1 MSIGRVTP
9 ITAKYIHVR
18 YQKRLFEICPQL
30 PSLRGPPPAPTT
42 CSFTDTTR
50 YMSGAPVP
58 LEERC
63 SQRTR
68 PVCSQRSL
76 LLSCQDEGLAEGL
89 ADGALSRIRAL
100 QGVATCCLA
109 VSSASGYLCH
119 GAGLFG
125 CSLAAACVRRNSPHD
140 AAHQA
145 NHTDTSS
152 RPRGRSPVSRVL
164 GTPQVQLFATQTC
177 TSRLAS

>member
-1 MSIGRVTP
+1 
-9 ITAKYIHVR
+9 
-18 YQKRLFEICPQL
+18 
-30 PSLRGPPPAPTT
+30 
-42 CSFTDTTR
+42 
-50 YMSGAPVP
+50 MSGAPVP

-76 LLSCQDEGLAEGL
+76 LLSCQDEGLA
-89 ADGALSRIRAL
+89 DGALSRIRAL
-100 QGVATCCLA
+100 QGVATCCLV

-125 CSLAAACVRRNSPHD
+125 CSLAAASVRRNSPHN

-152 RPRGRSPVSRVL
+152 RPRGRSPVARVGDPSSAALCDANVHVSILVRSATEPCVSRCSLPLMLYQQSAGEDSSAGPV
-164 GTPQVQLFATQTC
+164 PE
-177 TSRLAS
+177 SSPI